1 MVMESVVKVYGAV
14 LGCIMVLT
22 LCRIARVVLFTFST
36 YSRRFPLANRCR
48 RLFIGTL
55 VYRVSHRGFWSW
67 LPSPFHLICAIIYLV
82 WTGICNVVKVRSI
95 HEAGSRAAHMALIN
109 LIPMFLSGGYEFGA
123 RLLGVTL
130 ETYGI
135 IHRTIGLTAVIQA
148 IIHVV
153 ITAKTRQI
161 TTADDTQFYGIVVG
175 LPGSQKKL
183 TYGVLTGCLLVS

>member
-1 MVMESVVKVYGAV
+1 
-14 LGCIMVLT
+14 
-22 LCRIARVVLFTFST
+22 
-36 YSRRFPLANRCR
+36 
-48 RLFIGTL
+48 
-55 VYRVSHRGFWSW
+55 
-67 LPSPFHLICAIIYLV
+67 
-82 WTGICNVVKVRSI
+82 
-95 HEAGSRAAHMALIN
+95 MALIN

-183 TYGVLTGCLLVS
+183 TYGVLTVCLLVS